1 MSSPAIERRAD
12 VRHPVSVVAS
22 LVRPDGHQRVSLV
35 RDLSAS
41 GARMMVASNKLS
53 VGDSVR
59 VSLLFEL
66 EGGDCQTTGHLLRV
80 ASSDDGIWK
89 QEVAVRFDERLTVDV
104 ASVVSGKS

>member
-1 MSSPAIERRAD
+1 MNQALLDKIESEQYRKG
-12 VRHPVSVVAS
+12 VTEF
-22 LVRPDGHQRVSLV
+22 G
-35 RDLSAS
+35 
-41 GARMMVASNKLS
+41 